1 MIGKFSSEIVLS
13 EKIQLS
19 LHLFNGAMKKDYKHV
34 TCQNCEAK
42 GNSLFAHF
50 DCDETTCL
58 NNDKT
63 ARYYKKGQTIF
74 LAGSTPR
81 GVFCLNKGKIKI
93 FSLGEEGKEQII
105 HIAAEGEIVGFRAMF
120 SGDPYIVSAET
131 LEECTIC
138 FISKEDFLSMID
150 SNAVLRNGI
159 MKELSKELSER
170 AKFITNMAQKSVKD
184 RLAFSLVMLQD
195 IYGSEPIN
203 LSREDLANF
212 VGTATETLIRLLT
225 QFKTEG
231 FIRTETRKLWVIDR
245 EALIELSGNYS

>member
-1 MIGKFSSEIVLS
+1 M
-13 EKIQLS
+13 
-19 LHLFNGAMKKDYKHV
+19 NKDFKQI
-34 TCQNCEAK
+34 TCDNCKARS
-42 GNSLFAHF
+42 NSLFAHF
-50 DCDETTCL
+50 SCEEVSCL
-58 NNDKT
+58 NDDKSCS
-63 ARYYKKGQTIF
+63 YYKKGQSVF
-74 LAGSTPR
+74 LAGANPR

-105 HIAAEGEIVGFRAMF
+105 HIAAAGEIVGFRAMF

-131 LEECTIC
+131 LEECNIC

-150 SNAVLRNGI
+150 SNTILRNGI

-184 RLAFSLVMLQD
+184 RLAFALVLLQD
-195 IYGSEPIN
+195 IYGDEPIN

-225 QFKTEG
+225 QFKVEG
-231 FIRTETRKLWVIDR
+231 LIRTETRKLWVLNR
-245 EALIELSGNYS
+245 EELIQLSGNY